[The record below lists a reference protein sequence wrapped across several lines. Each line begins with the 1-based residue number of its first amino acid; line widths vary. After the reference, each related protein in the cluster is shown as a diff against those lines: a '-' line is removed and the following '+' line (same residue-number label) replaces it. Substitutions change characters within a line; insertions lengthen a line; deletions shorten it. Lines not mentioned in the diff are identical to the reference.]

1 MRSMLKWLAPSLIA
15 LSAGTATARET
26 SFEVR
31 EGTNFAAT
39 PSPDRSAV
47 AIDLQGR
54 IWIVPFKGGMARP
67 ITPLMDEARFAAWS
81 PDGKWLAYQY
91 YRDGGWHIW
100 ISRPDGS
107 ERRQLTFG
115 TSDEREPRWTA
126 DGQAIL
132 FGSDRGDSFDIW
144 RVEVASGTIGK
155 ASATSSSSASD
166 EYYPDASP
174 DGRSIAYVVAAGRA
188 QSLVVET
195 DGQVRKLLTVEGDDL
210 ALPRWSPDGTRIVVN
225 RYNEDRAESSLRIID
240 VATGAETRADDPGED
255 IFPTGASWLDRDT
268 LAYAAD
274 GQIKIR
280 PIGGKPAVIPFRAR
294 FDVQARVNYPKR
306 SFDLASTG
314 PKPVKGIMRPQVS
327 PDGKAILFTALGDLW
342 RLDIGDAKPKRL
354 TDDAYLDAD
363 PAWSRDGRQIAYL
376 SDRRGVGTT
385 DLYIRDVA
393 TGKERRLTETTD
405 DLMQPAWSPDGES
418 IAVFM
423 RDANDWHAARLN
435 ILDVATGKLRQIHDG
450 LFLPSTPT
458 WSPDGKSIMTL
469 VLRTPAKRF
478 RKGHNEFMAIDIAT
492 GATRFSTPDKS
503 RSISARSQTAPAWSP
518 DGSKIAYLHQGVL
531 WTAAVDARGDIVEA
545 PVQMTRSYASYPSW
559 SGDSRSIVYL
569 DGTAFKRISVIDGAI
584 ENIALDLNWSRKA
597 ERQRTVIQAGR
608 LFDAVTSGYR
618 RDLDIVID
626 DNKITE
632 IVPRRADW
640 PGARVVDA
648 TSKTVIPGL
657 IQTHIHHFVSDG
669 ETPGRTWL
677 SFGVTSV
684 REPGAEPYEALERR
698 ESWASGRRL
707 GPRQF
712 YSVIL
717 EGDRLYY
724 WMNVGVGPDAQLD
737 MELQRALTLD
747 YDFIKTYETMTHEV
761 QRRIVDFAH
770 RHGLMVASHELY
782 PAATYGVDAIEHMG
796 TRDRMQ
802 FSDRISMH
810 NRAYDD
816 VVKLL
821 SLSGMYISPTSGGRL
836 PGTSFT
842 YEMRKL
848 PGLLDLP
855 QLKAFPPRYIAA
867 YKRAMGYFE
876 KVHGDRAVE
885 AAHDEQATLKKFSD
899 AGIVIGAGTDG
910 GTVSYGFGEIGEIM
924 HFAEAYGAE
933 KALRSATIESARITG
948 VEKYLGSIE
957 VGKLADL
964 VILDGDPLADAR
976 DLFKVNT
983 VVRDGE
989 VLPIDRLLAAPEAA
1003 KPGSIP

>member
-1 MRSMLKWLAPSLIA
+1 MRSMFKLLIPSMIA
-15 LSAGTATARET
+15 LAAGTASAREV

-31 EGTNFAAT
+31 EGTAFAAA

-47 AIDLQGR
+47 ALDLQGR
-54 IWIVPFKGGMARP
+54 IWVLPFKGGQAQP
-67 ITPLMDEARFAAWS
+67 ITPVMDEGRFPAWS
-81 PDGKWLAYQY
+81 PDGKWLAYQF
-91 YRDGGWHIW
+91 YRNGGWHIW
-100 ISRPDGS
+100 ISKPDGS
-107 ERRQLTFG
+107 DQRQLTFG

-126 DGQAIL
+126 DGGTIL
-132 FGSDRGDSFDIW
+132 FGSDRDHSFDIW
-144 RVEVASGTIGK
+144 QVDVATGVTSKASTASGNP
-155 ASATSSSSASD
+155 ASD

-174 DGRSIAYVVAAGRA
+174 DGRSIAYVTAAGRG
-188 QSLVVET
+188 QSLIIET
-195 DGQVRKLLTVEGDDL
+195 DGQARKLLTVEGDDL
-210 ALPRWSPDGTRIVVN
+210 ALPRWSPDGNRIAIN
-225 RYNEDRAESSLRIID
+225 RYNRDRSESSLRIVDI
-240 VATGAETRADDPGED
+240 ATGAETRVDDPDED
-255 IFPTGASWLDRDT
+255 VFPTGMSWLDRDT

-274 GQIKIR
+274 GQIKTR
-280 PIGGKPAVIPFRAR
+280 RIGGKPAVIPFRAR
-294 FDVQARVNYPKR
+294 FDVQSRADYAKR
-306 SFDLASTG
+306 SFDLASTD

-327 PDGKAILFTALGDLW
+327 PNGKSILFTALGDLW
-342 RLDIGDAKPKRL
+342 QLDIGEARPKKL

-363 PAWSRDGRQIAYL
+363 PAWSRDGTQIAYL

-385 DLYIRDVA
+385 DLYLRDVA

-405 DLMQPAWSPDGES
+405 DLMQPAWSPDGKS

-435 ILDVATGKLRQIHDG
+435 IVDVATGKLRQINDG
-450 LFLPSTPT
+450 EFLPSSPT

-469 VLRTPAKRF
+469 VLRLPGERF
-478 RKGHNEFMAIDIAT
+478 RKGHNEFMMIDVAT

-503 RSISARSQTAPAWSP
+503 RSVSARSQTAPAWSP
-518 DGSKIAYLHQGVL
+518 DGSKVAYLHQGVL
-531 WTAAVDARGDIVEA
+531 WTVGVNDQGDMIEA
-545 PVQMTRSYASYPSW
+545 PVQLTRAYASYPSW
-559 SGDSRSIVYL
+559 TGDSKALVYL
-569 DGTAFKRISVIDGAI
+569 DGTAFKRISVLDGAI
-584 ENIALDLNWSRKA
+584 DDIPLNLNWSRKA
-597 ERQRTVIQAGR
+597 EPQRTVIRAGR
-608 LFDAVTSGYR
+608 VFDAVTSGYR

-626 DNKITE
+626 DNRITE
-632 IVPRRADW
+632 IVPHRADW
-640 PGARVVDA
+640 PGARIVDA
-648 TSKTVIPGL
+648 RDKTIIPGL
-657 IQTHIHHFVSDG
+657 IQTHVHHFVSDG

-698 ESWASGRRL
+698 EAWASGRRL

-737 MELQRALTLD
+737 MELQRAQTLD

-802 FSDRISMH
+802 FPDRISMR

-816 VVKLL
+816 VVKLQ

-848 PGLLDLP
+848 PGLLELP

-867 YKRAMGYFE
+867 YKRAMTYFE
-876 KVHGDRAVE
+876 KFHGDRAAE
-885 AAHDEQATLKKFSD
+885 AARDDMATLKKFSD
-899 AGIVIGAGTDG
+899 AGVTIGAGTDG
-910 GTVSYGFGEIGEIM
+910 GTVSYGFGEIAEIM
-924 HFAEAYGAE
+924 HFAEAFGPE

-957 VGKLADL
+957 AGKLADL
-964 VILDGDPLADAR
+964 VILDGDPLADPR
-976 DLFKVNT
+976 DLFKVVT

-989 VLPIDRLLAAPEAA
+989 VLPIDQLLKAP
-1003 KPGSIP
+1003 KPAGSDMTP

>member
-1 MRSMLKWLAPSLIA
+1 MRKTFKLLLPSLIA
-15 LSAGTATARET
+15 IAASPVAARPV

-31 EGTNFAAT
+31 EGTNFAVAA
-39 PSPDRSAV
+39 SPDRSAI

-54 IWIVPFKGGMARP
+54 IWVLPFKGGTARP
-67 ITPLMDEARFAAWS
+67 ITPVMDEARFATWS

-91 YRDGGWHIW
+91 YRNGGWHIW

-107 ERRQLTFG
+107 GQRQLTFG
-115 TSDEREPRWTA
+115 SSDDREPRWSA
-126 DGQAIL
+126 DGRAIL
-132 FGSDRGDSFDIW
+132 FGSDRDDGFDIW
-144 RVEVASGTIGK
+144 RVDVATGAIAKYSP
-155 ASATSSSSASD
+155 TSSD
-166 EYYPDASP
+166 PMREEYYPDASP
-174 DGRSIAYVVAAGRA
+174 DGSSIAYIVAAGRT

-195 DGQVRKLLTVEGDDL
+195 GGQARTLIAVEGDDL
-210 ALPRWSPDGTRIVVN
+210 ALPRWSTDGRRIAVN
-225 RYNEDRAESSLRIID
+225 RYNEDRAESALQIVD
-240 VATGAETRADDPGED
+240 VATGAVARADDPGED
-255 IFPTGASWLDRDT
+255 LFPTGASWLDGDR

-274 GQIKIR
+274 GRIKIR
-280 PIGGKPAVIPFRAR
+280 HVGGDATVVPFRAR
-294 FDVQARVNYPKR
+294 FDVESRPTHPKR
-306 SFDLASTG
+306 RFDLDSTG
-314 PKPVKGIMRPQVS
+314 LRLVKGIMRPRVS

-342 RLDIGDAKPKRL
+342 QLDIGNPKPRKL
-354 TDDAYLDAD
+354 TDDAYLDVD
-363 PAWSRDGRQIAYL
+363 PAWSPDGRTIAYL

-385 DLYIRDVA
+385 DLYLRDVA
-393 TGKERRLTETTD
+393 TGKERRLTETPD
-405 DLMQPAWSPDGES
+405 DLMQPVWSPDGKS

-423 RDANDWHAARLN
+423 RDANDWHAARLH
-435 ILDVATGKLRQIHDG
+435 IVDIATGALRKVHDG
-450 LFLPSTPT
+450 LFLPSTPS
-458 WSPDGKSIMTL
+458 WSRDGKSIMTL
-469 VLRTPAKRF
+469 ALRTPGKRF
-478 RKGHNEFMAIDIAT
+478 RKGHNEFMAIDVAT

-518 DGSKIAYLHQGVL
+518 DGSRIAYLHQGVL
-531 WTAAVDARGDIVEA
+531 WTAAVDMRGDMVEA
-545 PVQMTRSYASYPSW
+545 PVQLTRSYASYPSW
-559 SGDSRSIVYL
+559 TGDSQSIVYL
-569 DGTAFKRISVIDGAI
+569 DGTAFKRISLVDGAI
-584 ENIALDLNWSRKA
+584 EDIPFDLSWSRKA
-597 ERQRTVIQAGR
+597 EAQRTVIRAGR
-608 LFDAVTSGYR
+608 VFDAVTSGYR

-626 DNKITE
+626 DNMITQ

-640 PGARVVDA
+640 PGARIFDA
-648 TSKTVIPGL
+648 TGKTVIPGL

-698 ESWASGRRL
+698 EAWASGRRL

-770 RHGLMVASHELY
+770 GNGLMVASHELY
-782 PAATYGVDAIEHMG
+782 PAATFGVDAIEHMG

-802 FSDRISMH
+802 FADRISMR

-821 SLSGMYISPTSGGRL
+821 ASSGMYISPTSGGRL

-842 YEMRKL
+842 YQMRKL

-855 QLKAFPPRYIAA
+855 QLKAFPTRYIAA

-876 KVHGDRAVE
+876 KTHGDRAVE
-885 AAHDEQATLKKFSD
+885 AAHDELATLKKFSA

-910 GTVSYGFGEIGEIM
+910 GTVSYGFGEIAEIM

-948 VEKYLGSIE
+948 IDTQLGSIE
-957 VGKLADL
+957 PGKLADL
-964 VILDGDPLADAR
+964 VVIDGDPLADIR
-976 DLFKVNT
+976 DLFKVDT
-983 VVRDGE
+983 VIRDGQPLTLAE
-989 VLPIDRLLAAPEAA
+989 LLSKPESAA
-1003 KPGSIP
+1003 K